1 MKNRLIFTF
10 LLAFM
15 VVLGCSGCSNKNKS
29 LFDFDEFKDINV
41 SSISSI
47 DVSVDIG
54 EFKRAEFSIVDQY
67 DIESIIVKYKEK
79 NTFEYFGKDLD
90 TNGRYPGDIIIHN
103 ENKDYKVSLKEIDGY
118 IYSSSEIHDLI
129 RSIGKKNDCLKVYLG
144 VRELKD
150 FVHFDFENLT
160 KIEVGW
166 QTTKDYKDGG
176 IVYFTITDKKSI
188 DDIVK
193 ELSKPDTFVSAEPLE
208 EKTNYSYIRVYDNKG
223 HDSILNLTQ
232 IQNYLFLN
240 YTSDNLR
247 NFIHDYGVTNGYLQ
261 N

>member
-29 LFDFDEFKDINV
+29 LFDFDEYKDIDV
-41 SSISSI
+41 STISSI
-47 DVSVDIG
+47 DVSIDIG
-54 EFKRAEFSIVDQY
+54 EFKRAEFSIEDQS

-79 NTFEYFGKDLD
+79 NAFEYFGKDLD
-90 TNGRYPGDIIIHN
+90 TDGRYPGDLIIHN
-103 ENKDYKVSLKEIDGY
+103 ENKDFKVSLKEIDGY

-129 RSIGKKNDCLKVYLG
+129 RSIGKDNDCLKVYFS

-150 FVHFDFENLT
+150 FVHFDFDNLT

-166 QTTKDYKDGG
+166 QTTKDYEDGCMA
-176 IVYFTITDKKSI
+176 YFTITDDESI
-188 DDIVK
+188 DNIVK
-193 ELSKPDTFVSAEPLE
+193 ELSKPDTFVTAEELK
-208 EKTNYSYIRVYDNKG
+208 EKTNYSFIRIYDGKG
-223 HDSILNLTQ
+223 HDVILNLTQ
-232 IQNYLFLN
+232 IQNYLYLN

-247 NFIHDYGVTNGYLQ
+247 NYIHNYGVTNGYIKM
-261 N
+261 